1 MANANPNDHWFARQS
16 EWQVRES
23 IHAKCKRGDGLR
35 GLTSLRDERGAAA
48 TVFVLFLGSGVLIA
62 LFAMTADA
70 GAVFR
75 ERRVTQAAADA
86 SSLAVASFCALGSPE
101 CASQSNLVN
110 KAQEFANLNSDD
122 GVSDLQNLC
131 GFTPMSP
138 CTNQSEVTCKPVPSN
153 LQRYGRV
160 VVTTKNQ
167 NGSTKINSPFLS
179 LILNESNT
187 STTSKSCSQT
197 AWGKANSA
205 SVQLPL
211 AISICDYQADGFKI
225 LRDYSSQLTN
235 CPTVIKDS
243 QGINISPQPR
253 NVVNGWAIVSPSGED
268 LLCLRTRNLTVGMGL
283 DTLPPGMERCNDS
296 SISGSDSKR
305 VLAGFISA
313 NLGKKVFVPVIA
325 STSGTGSGS
334 AQRVT
339 SPVVGFFTFIFYG
352 YDLGSNIRDG
362 CGARNCPEFSG
373 VSAAQCGS
381 RDACIWGQ
389 FSRGIVP
396 GALVSRDTS
405 FPPVGAQ
412 AVELLP

>member
-1 MANANPNDHWFARQS
+1 MR
-16 EWQVRES
+16 R
-23 IHAKCKRGDGLR
+23 
-35 GLTSLRDERGAAA
+35 LTLLRDERGAAA
-48 TVFVLFLGSGVLIA
+48 TVLVLFLGSGVLIA

-86 SSLAVASFCALGSPE
+86 SSLAVASYCALGSPE
-101 CASQSNLVN
+101 CASQSTLVN

-122 GVSDLQNLC
+122 GVSALQNLC

-138 CTNQSEVTCKPVPSN
+138 CTNQNEVSCKPVPSN

-179 LILNESNT
+179 LILNQSNS
-187 STTSKSCSQT
+187 STTAKSCSQT

-205 SVQLPL
+205 SVPLPL

-225 LRDYSSQLTN
+225 LRDYSSQLAS
-235 CPTVIKDS
+235 CPTIIRDS
-243 QGINISPQPR
+243 QGFNISPQPT
-253 NVVNGWAIVSPSGED
+253 NVINGWAIVSPTGQQ
-268 LLCLRTRNLTVGMGL
+268 LLCLQTRTLVVGAGL
-283 DTLPPGMERCNDS
+283 DTLPPGQERCNDA
-296 SISGSDSKR
+296 SISGSESKS
-305 VLAGFISA
+305 VLANFISA
-313 NLGKKVFVPVIA
+313 NLGKKVFIPVVA
-325 STSGTGSGS
+325 STSGTGSGN

-339 SPVVGFFTFIFYG
+339 SSVVGFFTFVFYG
-352 YDLGSNIRDG
+352 YDLGSQIKDG
-362 CGARNCPEFSG
+362 CGARNCSEFTG
-373 VSAAQCGS
+373 ISAAQCGS
-381 RDACIWGQ
+381 KNACIWGQ